1 VKICSSVF
9 ISEAP
14 LVADNFLTTLWIRIG
29 RISADN
35 LAGRFDCYNATSV
48 QEQKAHSEWHFY

>member
-1 VKICSSVF
+1 VYAVKIWFSVF

-14 LVADNFLTTLWIRIG
+14 LVADDFLTTLWIRIG

-35 LAGRFDCYNATSV
+35 PAGRFDCYNTASV
-48 QEQKAHSEWHFY
+48 QE